1 MVLNYIFVGCPWVVG
16 RTVEDQ
22 LKETTIEASKTGKG
36 FINVK
41 LWKWWGYRFAELGF
55 RVGFRDRIF
64 KLDFELGSPGC
75 RRLFS
80 ARFPVSVYGLPRGP
94 KGWLRMGLR
103 PTLETSTPHSIVPLG
118 TRCFSLACGGNFR
131 CWPKAERE
139 KSSGTQGRVRIEEGD
154 TYLPS

>member
-1 MVLNYIFVGCPWVVG
+1 MVLNYIFVGCPWVVR

-41 LWKWWGYRFAELGF
+41 LWKWWGYRFAELRF

-80 ARFPVSVYGLPRGP
+80 ARFPVSVYGLPLGP
-94 KGWLRMGLR
+94 KGRLRMGLR
-103 PTLETSTPHSIVPLG
+103 PTPKHLHRTQSYPGYQKFLSCVRRE
-118 TRCFSLACGGNFR
+118 FSLL
-131 CWPKAERE
+131 AE
-139 KSSGTQGRVRIEEGD
+139 GRARKILWDPG
-154 TYLPS
+154 

>member
-1 MVLNYIFVGCPWVVG
+1 MFLNYIFVGCPWVVG

-36 FINVK
+36 FISVK

-55 RVGFRDRIF
+55 RVRFRDRIF

-103 PTLETSTPHSIVPLG
+103 PTPKHLHRTQSYPWVPAGAYQMFLS
-118 TRCFSLACGGNFR
+118 RVRREFSLL
-131 CWPKAERE
+131 AE
-139 KSSGTQGRVRIEEGD
+139 GRARKILWDPG
-154 TYLPS
+154 